1 MGKRIHWTII
11 IARSLITN
19 QCFPSASIAPLREAL
34 FRNLLNPYPAPM
46 EPQPSSPWL
55 ISQRIV
61 QVCLFLFAAI
71 CLFGGTVQMILGEPD
86 TTPRL
91 DNIHRF
97 LAGVY
102 LGTGFICAWTAWT
115 VRKQNTLIYLLAL
128 GGFLAGMG
136 RLISMNIVGLPE
148 PHGLWL
154 GYLASEIIVPV
165 VIVVAQAMSR
175 R

>member
-1 MGKRIHWTII
+1 MTPDLTK
-11 IARSLITN
+11 
-19 QCFPSASIAPLREAL
+19 
-34 FRNLLNPYPAPM
+34 
-46 EPQPSSPWL
+46 PWL
-55 ISQRIV
+55 ISQRVV

-115 VRKQNTLIYLLAL
+115 VRKQSTLVYLLAV

-136 RLISMNIVGLPE
+136 RLASMNIVGIPE
-148 PHGLWL
+148 PAGLWL
-154 GYLASEIIVPV
+154 GYFGSEVIVPI
-165 VIVVAQAMSR
+165 VIVIAQRVAESPD
-175 R
+175 